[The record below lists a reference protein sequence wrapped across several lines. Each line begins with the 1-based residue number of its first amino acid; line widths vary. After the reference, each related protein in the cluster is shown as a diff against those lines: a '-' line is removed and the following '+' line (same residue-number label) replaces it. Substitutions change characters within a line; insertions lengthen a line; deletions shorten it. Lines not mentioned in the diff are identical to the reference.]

1 MMTTR
6 TLQPTATVA
15 DATPAAGRRIPAA
28 GPDPCAVAVARR
40 FRAAIDAEAVILF
53 GSRSRGDWRPQSD
66 IDLLVIARELPS
78 PEAAYAGEKKASAIA
93 AELYSG
99 GIGID
104 FVYMSRA
111 DYERKSRR
119 SLNSVARHARREG
132 VIMPRDPA
140 DFVDPL
146 PEEPETDLSEEYAER
161 ERRLGDANMHYLAMH
176 SLLDAGMTD
185 KNVVYQS
192 HQALEHGMKALIS
205 ALGYA
210 YEPNHRLD
218 LQAAAIRQYDP
229 GTDWLFASDLVQLNN
244 FAGGSRYG
252 PLLTPVRD
260 FAAMANAVTEDLTR
274 LYRRIGELAGGET
287 WAIPPEGTDY
297 AAAPRYR

>member
-1 MMTTR
+1 MTAR
-6 TLQPTATVA
+6 ILQ
-15 DATPAAGRRIPAA
+15 PAAGAVASPEAGHRKPAA

-66 IDLLVIARELPS
+66 IDLLVIHRELPP
-78 PEAAYAGEKKASAIA
+78 PERIYGDEKKALAIA
-93 AELYSG
+93 ARLYARSLD
-99 GIGID
+99 ID

-111 DYERKSRR
+111 DYERKSRH

-132 VIMPRDPA
+132 VIMPRHPA
-140 DFVDPL
+140 DFADPL
-146 PEEPETDLSEEYAER
+146 PEEPETDLSEEYAEG
-161 ERRLGDANMHYLAMH
+161 ERRRGDANMHYLAMH
-176 SLLDAGMTD
+176 SLLDVGMTD
-185 KNVVYQS
+185 KNVVYQA

-205 ALGYA
+205 ALGHA
-210 YEPNHRLD
+210 YEPTHRLD
-218 LQAAAIRQYDP
+218 LLAAAIRQYDP
-229 GTDWLFASDLVQLNN
+229 GTDWRFASDLIQLNN

-252 PLLTPVRD
+252 PLLSPVRD

-274 LYRRIGELAGGET
+274 LYGRIAELTGGET
-287 WAIPPEGTDY
+287 WATPPEGTDY